1 MIPYF
6 LNAPIYEFPLLFSVP
21 ISDQVYELVYCHLND
36 LLLVRSL
43 LDSDIPEQLG
53 RSHRET
59 SLLVGV
65 LRQFIYTLDFLL
77 HKLVRRHLSESL
89 YQYLNLVILEHYGN
103 V

>member
-6 LNAPIYEFPLLFSVP
+6 LYAPIYEFSLLLSIP
-21 ISDQVYELVYCHLND
+21 ISDQVDELVDCHFND
-36 LLLVRSL
+36 LFLVGSL
-43 LDSDIPEQLG
+43 LDSDVPEQLG

-65 LRQFIYTLDFLL
+65 LRQFIYTLNLLL

-89 YQYLNLVILEHYGN
+89 Y
-103 V
+103 